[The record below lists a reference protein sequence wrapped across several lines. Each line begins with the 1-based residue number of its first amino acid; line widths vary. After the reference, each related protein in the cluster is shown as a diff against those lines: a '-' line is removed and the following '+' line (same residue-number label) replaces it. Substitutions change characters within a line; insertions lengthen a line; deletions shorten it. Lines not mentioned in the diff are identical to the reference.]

1 VDVEHDGAAIDTDD
15 DRDEVH
21 LAGHQARE
29 LAGRRKQHAH
39 TSNVGNRRVEHGSL
53 RRMDDLI
60 EALAARRGHFL
71 LESGHHGE
79 LWLDLDALFARPARV
94 APFVAELASRLSAR
108 GAEVV
113 CGPLVGGAF
122 VAQAVAAQLDV
133 ECSWTECV
141 AESSGDGLY
150 ATRYRVPDALRD
162 RLRRR
167 TVAIVDDVINAGSA
181 TRATLADLR
190 ACGARVVAVGALLVL
205 GSRAAELAAAEGLV
219 LESVAALDNTLW
231 EPEQCPLCAAGV
243 ALDSRTAA

>member
-1 VDVEHDGAAIDTDD
+1 
-15 DRDEVH
+15 
-21 LAGHQARE
+21 
-29 LAGRRKQHAH
+29 
-39 TSNVGNRRVEHGSL
+39 
-53 RRMDDLI
+53 MDDLI
-60 EALAARRGHFL
+60 EALAARHGHFL

-79 LWLDLDALFARPARV
+79 LWLDLDALFAWPARV
-94 APFVAELASRLSAR
+94 APFVAELASRLSAC

-133 ECSWTECV
+133 ECSWTERV
-141 AESSGDGLY
+141 AGPSGDGLY
-150 ATRYRVPDALRD
+150 AARYRVPDALRD
-162 RLRRR
+162 RLRGR

-219 LESVAALDNTLW
+219 LESVAALDNALW
-231 EPEQCPLCAAGV
+231 EPEECPLCAAGV
-243 ALDSRTAA
+243 ALE